1 MFKSAILKKMRK
13 RSGTRFSSSPFPDG
27 IKMAAAANSQASGR
41 NARRQISQPVGP
53 QRSEN
58 FPGKTY
64 NIWYNKNVGERGHF
78 REKIPATTRCSI
90 TEDSGTTKGSSRQ
103 WDGTYI
109 CLKFSRG
116 CCLLGYECSW
126 IHNLPSDEFEST
138 LDTTKD
144 CFGRERHEHVRD
156 DQSGVGSFSSDEQTA
171 KTLYVGGISVTSDLQ
186 SIVYRHFKE
195 WGEIDNV
202 RVLQSKGV
210 AFVRYKNRSN
220 AEFAKEAM
228 QSQALDNKEI
238 LNIRWAT
245 EDPNPWVKKRKIE
258 NSKERLASAILQD
271 YDGPLRLPHH
281 DNVKDNSFPQKRRN
295 IDHDIKE
302 SGEAIGYYPDTDY
315 QYYELNTGT
324 DMKYDV
330 HAAQLTGTNQGSRY
344 NTVSKSPPKTL
355 SDLIQ
360 WSKQQVSLNR
370 ANELSH
376 SKHPGNETIMEKK
389 DELGSISLISAYD
402 SSSDDDIEGN
412 S

>member
-1 MFKSAILKKMRK
+1 ARK
-13 RSGTRFSSSPFPDG
+13 
-27 IKMAAAANSQASGR
+27 
-41 NARRQISQPVGP
+41 QISQPVGP

-90 TEDSGTTKGSSRQ
+90 TEDR
-103 WDGTYI
+103 
-109 CLKFSRG
+109 
-116 CCLLGYECSW
+116 CCPLGYECSW

-156 DQSGVGSFSSDEQTA
+156 DQSGVGSFSADEQTA

-281 DNVKDNSFPQKRRN
+281 DN
-295 IDHDIKE
+295 

-315 QYYELNTGT
+315 QYYEPNTGT
-324 DMKYDV
+324 DM
-330 HAAQLTGTNQGSRY
+330 N
-344 NTVSKSPPKTL
+344 KSPPKTL

-376 SKHPGNETIMEKK
+376 SKH
-389 DELGSISLISAYD
+389 
-402 SSSDDDIEGN
+402 
-412 S
+412 

>member
-1 MFKSAILKKMRK
+1 M
-13 RSGTRFSSSPFPDG
+13 
-27 IKMAAAANSQASGR
+27 
-41 NARRQISQPVGP
+41 
-53 QRSEN
+53 
-58 FPGKTY
+58 
-64 NIWYNKNVGERGHF
+64 
-78 REKIPATTRCSI
+78 
-90 TEDSGTTKGSSRQ
+90 
-103 WDGTYI
+103 
-109 CLKFSRG
+109 
-116 CCLLGYECSW
+116 
-126 IHNLPSDEFEST
+126 
-138 LDTTKD
+138 DTTKD

-156 DQSGVGSFSSDEQTA
+156 DQSGVGSFSADEQTA

-228 QSQALDNKEI
+228 QSQALDDKEI

-295 IDHDIKE
+295 IDHDLKK

-315 QYYELNTGT
+315 QYYEPNTGT

-330 HAAQLTGTNQGSRY
+330 HAAQLTETNQGSGY